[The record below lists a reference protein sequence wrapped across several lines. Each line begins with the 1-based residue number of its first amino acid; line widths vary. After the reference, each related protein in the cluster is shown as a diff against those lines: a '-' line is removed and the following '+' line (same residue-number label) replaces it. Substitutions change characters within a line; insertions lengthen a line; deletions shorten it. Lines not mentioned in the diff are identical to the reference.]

1 MKILQ
6 IRLESSS
13 RGVKDRIAEADRRLL
28 KKNGHRV
35 TYFEKDVR
43 EMNKYSLVTNSA
55 LGRGT
60 PSGTNECSS
69 QMRSLIQKNRP
80 NVVHVYNAVSMN
92 FSDIYQNCQRLGIAV
107 IQSLHHYELL
117 CPMSAKFYSNKLCKL
132 CVQKSLLKEDGQ
144 KKCFRDNQIQTS
156 DLLKTITDYWKQ
168 KVYQEKIDYYLVP
181 NEFFREKLISFGLP
195 DKKVL
200 VKPDYSDNPVPESGE
215 VEDYLLFIGK
225 LTEDSGIRTL
235 LKACTSLPNIPLRIL
250 GDGPLKQEVL
260 DACSSSPNLQFLGWQ
275 SKEDCLQHLARAL
288 LLVFPTESYDV
299 FPSTIIKSYAHGV
312 PVIASNLGA
321 ARHLVLDGINGGLF
335 PCGDSEVLAEKIDW
349 LLKNPNLLTTMRERV
364 KAEFEEKYT
373 SEKNYQVLINLYQNA
388 LSGKK
393 KIKEKGNGFKR
404 RPSPYSLILK

>member
-13 RGVKDRIAEADRRLL
+13 HGVKDRIAESDRRLL

-35 TYFEKDVR
+35 TYFEKNIR
-43 EMNKYSLVTNSA
+43 EMNKYSLVTSPA
-55 LGRGT
+55 LGRG
-60 PSGTNECSS
+60 PSYGGNECSS
-69 QMRSLIQKNRP
+69 QMISLIQRNRP
-80 NVVHVYNAVSMN
+80 NVVHIYNAVSIN
-92 FSDIYQNCQRLGIAV
+92 FSEIYQICRRLGIAV

-117 CPMSAKFYSNKLCKL
+117 CPLSAKFYSNKLCKL

-144 KKCFRDNQIQTS
+144 KKCFRDNQMQTS

-168 KVYQEKIDYYLVP
+168 KVYKEKVDYYLVP

-195 DKKVL
+195 DNKVL
-200 VKPDYSDNPVPESGE
+200 VKPDFSDNSVSESGE
-215 VEDYLLFIGK
+215 VADYLLFIGK

-235 LKACTSLPNIPLRIL
+235 VKASASLPNVPLRIL

-260 DACSSSPNLQFLGWQ
+260 DSCSSSPNLHFLGWQ
-275 SKEDCLQHLARAL
+275 SKEDCLRHLAHAL
-288 LLVFPTESYDV
+288 LLVFPSESYDI
-299 FPSTIIKSYAHGV
+299 FPSAIIKSYAHGV

-321 ARHLVLDGINGGLF
+321 TKHLVLDGINGCLF
-335 PCGDSEVLAEKIDW
+335 PCGDSEVLAEKIGW
-349 LLKNPNLLTTMRERV
+349 LLKNLDLLTTMRERV

-373 SEKNYQVLINLYQNA
+373 SEKNYQILINLYQNA
-388 LSGKK
+388 LSSKK
-393 KIKEKGNGFKR
+393 RVNDKGNLFKR